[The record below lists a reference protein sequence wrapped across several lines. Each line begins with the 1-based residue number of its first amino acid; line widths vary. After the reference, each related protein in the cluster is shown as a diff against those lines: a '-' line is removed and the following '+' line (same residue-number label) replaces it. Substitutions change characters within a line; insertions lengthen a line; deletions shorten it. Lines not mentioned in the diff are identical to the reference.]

1 MRDSCVITQ
10 SLLHERLGYQATNVL
25 GSEDSKVDDRSCD
38 RSRAAAAGRCGQSL
52 AQERQ
57 DAGST
62 QASRL
67 HLDLVSDT
75 AVTTPVNRWYVLS
88 SCLRHALIAASDVI
102 MHSNIEVNP
111 QPRLLC
117 VKFVEYI

>member
-10 SLLHERLGYQATNVL
+10 SLLHERLGNQATNVL

-38 RSRAAAAGRCGQSL
+38 GSRAAAAGRCGQGL

-62 QASRL
+62 QASRF
-67 HLDLVSDT
+67 HLDIVSDT

-88 SCLRHALIAASDVI
+88 RHPVYGML
-102 MHSNIEVNP
+102 
-111 QPRLLC
+111 
-117 VKFVEYI
+117 